1 MCAVAPSLA
10 GVPGGA
16 YAGLHYYFC
25 RKGWFAFARSKRDRT
40 RNRGGRFRIPGVSS
54 KLLKAHGWIGLLHVL
69 LHVPVELHDSLSRLR
84 MATRQPRKCELLKAH
99 GWITYCTFL
108 SVALAR
114 LTLGGFEG
122 KRLLL
127 PTGSAS

>member
-54 KLLKAHGWIGLLHVL
+54 KLLKAHGWI
-69 LHVPVELHDSLSRLR
+69 
-84 MATRQPRKCELLKAH
+84 A
-99 GWITYCTFL
+99 YCTFL